1 MKNTEMKRKNTG
13 KINSKKS
20 IENPKTD
27 LMNISPFHEVFPL
40 TLVYKNDEEKKVC
53 YFQCKDHLDSYIKR
67 YKVKKSMI
75 AIEKTKPKEIVTN

>member
-1 MKNTEMKRKNTG
+1 MKQSEMKRKNTG
-13 KINSKKS
+13 KINAKKS

-40 TLVYKNDEEKKVC
+40 TLVYKKDEEKKVC

-67 YKVKKSMI
+67 YNVKKSMI
-75 AIEKTKPKEIVTN
+75 TIEKTKPKEIIK